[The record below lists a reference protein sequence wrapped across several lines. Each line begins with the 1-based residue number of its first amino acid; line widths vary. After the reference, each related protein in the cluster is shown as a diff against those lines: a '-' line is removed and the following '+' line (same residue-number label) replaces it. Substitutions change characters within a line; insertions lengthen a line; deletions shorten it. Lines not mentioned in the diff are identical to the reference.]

1 MSYNPQIPP
10 QSVDDLVMFIS
21 EELVRIAQAY
31 NNKIDGQHD
40 ILYKSPIRVK
50 PGMVVYADGTSW
62 NPGGGE
68 GLYRYS
74 LSGSWIKIG

>member
-10 QSVDDLVMFIS
+10 QNVEDIVMFLS

-31 NNKIDGQHD
+31 NNKVDGQYD

-50 PGMVVYADGTSW
+50 PGMVVYVDGTSW

-74 LSGSWIKIG
+74 LAGSWIKVG